1 MDYKDIKSLKEVCG
15 VLTERYVIDII
26 KENNKLKNKIKELKK
41 YEKPKIKHIFLEN
54 NKGDG
59 IYSDEYDIWNTSFCN
74 DITKIVKKFVDSYY
88 LIKNNPYGEFKEL
101 FFDTTYCDIIDCF
114 IKYFTIIT
122 DNKYW
127 ATRICDTYL
136 TPIGYFLNENLNLEN
151 DKNNLEECMILT
163 FDNIISH
170 IISFELE

>member
-26 KENNKLKNKIKELKK
+26 EENNKLKNKIKELKK
-41 YEKPKIKHIFLEN
+41 YEKPKIKQIFLSS
-54 NKGDG
+54 NKCDG
-59 IYSDEYDIWNTSFCN
+59 IYSNEYDNWYKNFYNNIDSLVNKFIN
-74 DITKIVKKFVDSYY
+74 DYH
-88 LIKNNPYGEFKEL
+88 LIKTNNYSEFNEL
-101 FFDTTYCDIIDCF
+101 FFDTSYCDIIDCF
-114 IKYFTIIT
+114 INYFTLFS

-136 TPIGYFLNENLNLEN
+136 TPIGFFLNENTNLEN
-151 DKNNLEECMILT
+151 DKDNLKSCILLT

-170 IISFELE
+170 IINFELE